1 MTISPNPIQPWSP
14 MAASMRFF
22 HIIVAALMA
31 TSGLAA
37 PAPDGEVADTNTV
50 ADGKSESHAY
60 KVLSGR
66 KETG

>member
-1 MTISPNPIQPWSP
+1 
-14 MAASMRFF
+14 MRFF

-37 PAPDGEVADTNTV
+37 PATDGEVADTNTV